1 MAMPSIWLLLL
12 PIILASRVGFS
23 FFLPVSSPSSAQR
36 KTLHYTSIYNLVVIK
51 IGVEKGLSYKAVN
64 YALGP
69 NAFRPGGYP
78 AKIDG
83 SKPRIRS

>member
-23 FFLPVSSPSSAQR
+23 FFCQFLHRALHQR
-36 KTLHYTSIYNLVVIK
+36 KTLHCTSIYNLVVIK

-69 NAFRPGGYP
+69 NAFRPGGNP